1 MLRPGAAF
9 ASTKMR
15 SHGRHS
21 PRTGSLRALRA
32 HLRPVR
38 GCTLVARGKP
48 RREPS
53 RRLRQRLHLHARATQ
68 PRAGAGDPRLLMQ
81 SQEVEQYNSPTP
93 ADQPTRGQGNLRPPQ
108 ALDEKQRSG
117 TPARAGAPARANPQA
132 AEQKIRAE
140 SPPSGGPSLLSVP
153 RTRSTSQRPEATQR
167 LARRSVASH
176 ASLAGLARLPPIRD
190 DVTLLVC
197 LHRLPSPA

>member
-68 PRAGAGDPRLLMQ
+68 PRAGAGAPRLPMQ
-81 SQEVEQYNSPTP
+81 SQEVEQSNSPTP
-93 ADQPTRGQGNLRPPQ
+93 ADQPTRGQGNLRPRRR
-108 ALDEKQRSG
+108 LTRSSDPG
-117 TPARAGAPARANPQA
+117 LPR
-132 AEQKIRAE
+132 EQ
-140 SPPSGGPSLLSVP
+140 VP
-153 RTRSTSQRPEATQR
+153 RHVRTPKRLSRRFVLNLHHPGGRVSCRSPAPEARHRGQKPHSGSHDGALLPMR
-167 LARRSVASH
+167 VWLAWHACLRSV
-176 ASLAGLARLPPIRD
+176 
-190 DVTLLVC
+190 TT
-197 LHRLPSPA
+197 